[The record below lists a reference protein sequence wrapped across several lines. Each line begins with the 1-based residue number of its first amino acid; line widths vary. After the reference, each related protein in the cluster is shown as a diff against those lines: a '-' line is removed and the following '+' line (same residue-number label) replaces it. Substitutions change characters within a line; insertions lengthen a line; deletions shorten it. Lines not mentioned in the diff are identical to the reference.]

1 MLLKSLML
9 MLRFGGGDA
18 DSAIVHRLW
27 MLDDLVKD
35 VHKFDTV
42 ISITVL
48 QHILDDTELEATL
61 KMLHG
66 KMAESG
72 LFIVMESFLDHNS
85 DYIRRWSKDDL
96 ISYFERAGFQ
106 LSKGYDFYKDG
117 MQNEQDYKKFR
128 NLEVKIL
135 DRLYE
140 HLPETAKRNAFRRY
154 KKRMQKIMVEG
165 RSRKYLS
172 ELTDSFGY
180 KFFVFRKK
188 GCEG

>member
-1 MLLKSLML
+1 

-18 DSAIVHRLW
+18 NSAIVHRLW
-27 MLDDLVKD
+27 MFDDLVKD
-35 VHKFDTV
+35 VHRFDTV

-61 KMLHG
+61 KMIHG
-66 KMAESG
+66 KMEESG
-72 LFIVMESFLDHNS
+72 FFIVMESFLDHNS
-85 DYIRRWSKDDL
+85 NYIRRWSKDDL

-140 HLPETAKRNAFRRY
+140 HLPETAKRYAFCRY

-165 RSRKYLS
+165 RSGKYLS
-172 ELTDSFGY
+172 VLTDSYGY
-180 KFFVFRKK
+180 KFFIFRKK